1 MEAVLHQTL
10 AGLAT
15 GGIYASVA
23 LALVMIYQS
32 THHVNFAQGEMAM
45 FSTFIAWMLI
55 QEGLP
60 YWVAFSSTVV
70 ISFAMGA
77 VIEFTVI
84 RPMSKAPALS
94 VVIVFIGL
102 LVIFHSLAGWLF
114 GYTIKQ
120 FPTPFPSDAWYR
132 STYMSSHEVGAIFV
146 TLVVMTLLYLFFRYT
161 PLGLAMR
168 AVAQNPTSSRLVG
181 INASRML
188 MLGWGLASAV
198 GAVAGMMVAP
208 TVFLDPHMMTGVLIY
223 AFAGAL
229 IGGIDNPAGAVLGGF
244 IVGVLENLI
253 GTYVVGTELKLSVAL
268 ILIVGVL
275 VVRPS
280 GLLGKTIV
288 TKV

>member
-1 MEAVLHQTL
+1 MEAFLHQL
-10 AGLAT
+10 LSGLAT

-45 FSTFIAWMLI
+45 FSTFLAWMMV
-55 QEGLP
+55 QAGVP
-60 YWVAFSSTVV
+60 YWVAFALTVV
-70 ISFAMGA
+70 LSFAMGA
-77 VIEFTVI
+77 LIEVAVI
-84 RPMSKAPALS
+84 RPVRNAPVLA
-94 VVIVFIGL
+94 VVVVFIGL
-102 LVIFHSLAGWLF
+102 MVIFHSLAGWLF

-120 FPTPFPSDAWYR
+120 FPSPFPANAWYG
-132 STYMSSHEVGAIFV
+132 STFMSPHEVGAIVV
-146 TLVVMTLLYLFFRYT
+146 TLAVMAILFLFFRFT

-168 AVAQNPTSSRLVG
+168 AAAQNPDSSRLVG
-181 INASRML
+181 VNVSRML
-188 MLGWGLASAV
+188 MLGWGLAGAV
-198 GAVAGMMVAP
+198 GSIGGMMVAP
-208 TVFLDPHMMTGVLIY
+208 VVFLDPHMMGGVLIY

-244 IVGVLENLI
+244 IVGVLENLV

-268 ILIVGVL
+268 VLIVVVL
-275 VVRPS
+275 IVRPS